1 MSKQSQKNDN
11 PTGEMTLSGHL
22 RELRN
27 RIVVC
32 IVVFFIATLIG
43 LNYSGELVDLFI
55 ALGEECNYEFVYL
68 SPQELMLQ
76 YFRVA
81 LTTGVVVMVPVL
93 LYEIYC
99 FVSPGLKKSENFMF
113 MLTLICGTICFVI
126 GVLFAYKVMLPF
138 MLLFLDSV
146 SEGTVVSAYI
156 SIEKY
161 ISFLLTVIV
170 IFGVVFELPVLSVLL
185 NRLGILKV
193 EWMKKGRRVVIVII
207 FIVAAFITPPD
218 IVSQVMVAVPMMGLY
233 EISIFLCS
241 AAQKFF
247 GDKTR
252 ASGGEEEPEED
263 EGEDPEEE

>member
-1 MSKQSQKNDN
+1 MSKAAKKNDN
-11 PTGEMTLSGHL
+11 PAGEMSLSGHL
-22 RELRN
+22 TELRN

-32 IVVFFIATLIG
+32 IVVFFAATLIG

-81 LTTGVVVMVPVL
+81 LTTGLVVMIPVL
-93 LYEIYC
+93 LYEIYG
-99 FVSPGLKKSENFMF
+99 FVSPGLKKSENLMF
-113 MLTLICGTICFVI
+113 MLTLIFGTICFII
-126 GVLFAYKVMLPF
+126 GVVFAYKVMLPF
-138 MLLFLDSV
+138 MLVFLDSV

-193 EWMKKGRRVVIVII
+193 EWMKKGRRVVIVLI

-218 IVSQVMVAVPMMGLY
+218 IISQVMVAVPMMGLY

-241 AAQKFF
+241 AAQKVF

-252 ASGGEEEPEED
+252 SASEED
-263 EGEDPEEE
+263 GEDEDADEE